1 MGPYIIKLGVMGKGV
16 TVFAANI
23 DARLLTLVIVCLLA
37 TGNTSHA
44 ACNIVDGKGYGDCAG
59 VRINE
64 GIKGQITVRS
74 STSQSGII
82 EGAAVL
88 KGGDLHLSGISN
100 GDITVHHGGRFVLTG
115 VVNGTVR
122 NLGGKV
128 EIEGMLDRLHTTGGQ
143 VVIGG
148 NVGSVSGTGP
158 IGYKMGAVVGGV
170 PVEKTVQKVGN
181 Q

>member
-1 MGPYIIKLGVMGKGV
+1 MGEGL
-16 TVFAANI
+16 TVITTNI
-23 DARLLTLVIVCLLA
+23 DTKLLSLVFVCLLA

-44 ACNIVDGKGYGDCAG
+44 ACNIVDGKGYGDCSG

-64 GIKGQITVRS
+64 GIKGHITVRS

-82 EGAAVL
+82 EGATVL
-88 KGGDLHLSGISN
+88 KNGDLHLSGISN
-100 GDITVHHGGRFVLTG
+100 GDITVHRGGRFVLTG

-128 EIEGMLDRLHTTGGQ
+128 EIEGMLDHLHTTGGQ
-143 VVIGG
+143 VIIAG
-148 NVGSVSGTGP
+148 NVGGVSGTGP
-158 IGYKMGAVVGGV
+158 IEYKKGAVVGGA
-170 PVEKTVQKVGN
+170 PIEKNVQKVGN

>member
-1 MGPYIIKLGVMGKGV
+1 MIGTTIYTKL
-16 TVFAANI
+16 
-23 DARLLTLVIVCLLA
+23 LSLVVLCLLA

-44 ACNIVDGKGYGDCAG
+44 ACNIVDGKGYGNCSG

-64 GIKGQITVRS
+64 GVKGHITVRS
-74 STSQSGII
+74 STSQNGII
-82 EGAAVL
+82 EGATVL
-88 KGGDLHLSGISN
+88 KNRELHLSGISN
-100 GDITVHHGGRFVLTG
+100 GDITVHRGGRFVLTG

-128 EIEGMLDRLHTTGGQ
+128 KIEGMLDHLHTTGGQ
-143 VVIGG
+143 VVIAG

-158 IGYKMGAVVGGV
+158 IEYKKGAVVGGV
-170 PVEKTVQKVGN
+170 PIEKNVQKVGS